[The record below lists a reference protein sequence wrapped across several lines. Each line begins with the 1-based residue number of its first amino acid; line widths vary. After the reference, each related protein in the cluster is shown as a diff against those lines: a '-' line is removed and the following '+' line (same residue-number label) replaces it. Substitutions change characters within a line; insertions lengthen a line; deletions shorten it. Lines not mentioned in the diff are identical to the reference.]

1 MIKKTFKIAGIAL
14 GALVLLAGTALIV
27 VGVRGIPHYQAKPPT
42 LSIERTP
49 ERVER
54 GKKLSALMCAGCHEN
69 PSTHRLTGKQL
80 SDLPP
85 VFGKVFS
92 VNITQHPVKGIG
104 GWTDGELAY
113 LLRTGITRDGRYLPP
128 WMIKLP
134 HTSDEDLASIIAY
147 LRSDDPAVA
156 AADVGPAGTTKP
168 SLLAKVL
175 TNTVMKPLPYPDKP
189 IVAPPR
195 TDRVAFGRY
204 LATSLDCFSCHS
216 ADFKKVDIL
225 HPEKSAGFLAGGNP
239 LVGVEGRT
247 VRSAN
252 LTPDD
257 ETGIGRWSEHD
268 FVRALREGFRP
279 DGRALRYPM
288 LPKTELTQD
297 EASAIYTYLRTVPAI
312 HNEVRREEEK
322 PTGNPS
328 AGRKLYAQYG
338 CTGCHGE
345 GGAGADGVPDLHH
358 VGAHFKTDT
367 ELRAWIENPTLTKP
381 DTKMPVWKNIIAEED
396 YAPLIAYVRSLGPA
410 SPGAATGGE
419 LAQHN

>member
-1 MIKKTFKIAGIAL
+1 MIKKTLKIAGIAV
-14 GALVLLAGTALIV
+14 GALVLLASAALAFV
-27 VGVRGIPHYQAKPPT
+27 SVRGIPHYQAKPPT
-42 LSIERTP
+42 LTVARTP

-69 PSTHRLTGKQL
+69 ASTHRLTGKPL
-80 SDLPP
+80 SDLPA
-85 VFGKVFS
+85 VFGQVFS
-92 VNITQHPVKGIG
+92 ANITQHPVKGIG
-104 GWTDGELAY
+104 SWTDGEIAY
-113 LLRTGITRDGRYLPP
+113 LLRTGVTRDGRYLPP

-134 HTSDEDLASIIAY
+134 HTSDEDLYSIIAY
-147 LRSDDPAVA
+147 LRSNEPAVA
-156 AADVGPAGTTKP
+156 AANVDPVGTTRP

-189 IVAPPR
+189 VVAPPPS
-195 TDRVAFGRY
+195 DRVAFGRY
-204 LATSLDCFSCHS
+204 LTTSLDCFSCHS
-216 ADFKKVDIL
+216 SDFKKVDIL
-225 HPEKSAGFLAGGNP
+225 HPEKSAGFLGGGNP

-247 VRSAN
+247 VLSAN

-297 EASAIYTYLRTVPAI
+297 EASAIYAYLRTVPPI
-312 HNEVRREEEK
+312 HNDVRREEEK

-338 CTGCHGE
+338 CTGCHGA
-345 GGAGADGVPDLHH
+345 GGDGADGVPDLHH
-358 VGAHFKTDT
+358 VGEHFKTDA
-367 ELRAWIENPTLTKP
+367 ELRGWIENPILTKP
-381 DTKMPVWKNIIAEED
+381 DTKMPVWKNIIADDD
-396 YAPLIAYVRSLGPA
+396 YAPLMAYVRSLGPGQ
-410 SPGAATGGE
+410 PETGTGQ